1 MVVQSTITQL
11 LDSVELKD
19 RSLMISQIKQNQ
31 LSIETASHPVS
42 LLVFMWRTGD
52 LMKYTTG
59 FIVGMQSMMTIRILA
74 CLITIAS
81 FLLVKFQASSS
92 WDSSQSVYV
101 RSWVPVLEDQSLGVY
116 VSGFFDYKK
125 ICRNRKTLIIS
136 VESHLGLT
144 FAIWITLATRS
155 WIIFESSETVQ
166 GSLVRGDGWTGTLTW
181 RCSTQT
187 TREVAISG
195 YGGSALVAAM
205 AVLAGQ
211 GTTWTKADSWLN
223 PHDDLICL
231 LCFLDLSD
239 VHLDVV
245 CCLGNACVMHFG
257 TEKEVVSEHRPGCYW
272 PYDDE
277 LLAWTVNLR
286 FSPKKLKNMQKG
298 SPPLWESQANRKITT
313 VNCFVQFVC
322 HIGMGVCSMCSP

>member
-1 MVVQSTITQL
+1 MGGQAHWLGDVQPKLSERSQSADTWWQCELSKLCYTWFMSQG
-11 LDSVELKD
+11 LDFV
-19 RSLMISQIKQNQ
+19 IW
-31 LSIETASHPVS
+31 TVH
-42 LLVFMWRTGD
+42 D
-52 LMKYTTG
+52 L
-59 FIVGMQSMMTIRILA
+59 RILQVIQKIFDPWYDDV
-74 CLITIAS
+74 LI
-81 FLLVKFQASSS
+81 Q
-92 WDSSQSVYV
+92 
-101 RSWVPVLEDQSLGVY
+101 
-116 VSGFFDYKK
+116 
-125 ICRNRKTLIIS
+125 
-136 VESHLGLT
+136 
-144 FAIWITLATRS
+144 
-155 WIIFESSETVQ
+155 
-166 GSLVRGDGWTGTLTW
+166 
-181 RCSTQT
+181 CST
-187 TREVAISG
+187 G
-195 YGGSALVAAM
+195 CGGSALVAAM

-231 LCFLDLSD
+231 LCFLDLFD

-245 CCLGNACVMHFG
+245 CCLSNACVMHFG